1 MFILQAVVLPSP
13 LTSSCESP
21 GSIEE
26 NKQEP
31 GGNDIVAPPEPF
43 SGDDS
48 KTPTPQNQME
58 TEATA
63 TSADSDSETP
73 RISPCEQL
81 TSPPSPPTSPP
92 PTSPPPLVSS
102 VSETPVEVISFSSPD
117 EKSPNRLSP
126 LPSVQTSVSEEKH
139 KDSTVKT
146 LKVISSAEHNYEPSS
161 QQEQQFL
168 EENVP
173 SYSLSR
179 SRPES
184 TASEDSQDIR
194 GSDGDV
200 KSVSSE
206 GTDL

>member
-1 MFILQAVVLPSP
+1 MFVLQAVVLPSP
-13 LTSSCESP
+13 LTSCCESP

-26 NKQEP
+26 SKQEP
-31 GGNDIVAPPEPF
+31 GGSDIVAPPESF

-63 TSADSDSETP
+63 ARADSDSETP
-73 RISPCEQL
+73 RTSPCEQL
-81 TSPPSPPTSPP
+81 ASPPSP

-102 VSETPVEVISFSSPD
+102 VAETPVEVISFSSPD

-126 LPSVQTSVSEEKH
+126 LPSVPTSEEKH
-139 KDSTVKT
+139 KDNTVKT
-146 LKVISSAEHNYEPSS
+146 LTVISSTEHNYEPSS
-161 QQEQQFL
+161 QQGQQFL

-184 TASEDSQDIR
+184 TASEDSQDTR
-194 GSDGDV
+194 GSDTDV

>member
-63 TSADSDSETP
+63 ASVDSDSETP
-73 RISPCEQL
+73 RTSPCEQL

-92 PTSPPPLVSS
+92 PLVSS
-102 VSETPVEVISFSSPD
+102 VAETPVEVISFSSPD
-117 EKSPNRLSP
+117 EKSPDRLSP
-126 LPSVQTSVSEEKH
+126 LPNVETSASEEKH
-139 KDSTVKT
+139 KDSTGKT
-146 LKVISSAEHNYEPSS
+146 LKVISSPGHNYEPSS
-161 QQEQQFL
+161 QQEQQFS

-184 TASEDSQDIR
+184 TASEDSQDTR